1 MMFLAFYSLCMAAS
15 FRRVIGCST
24 DGSWGCRARW
34 SSMAM
39 TQYIRPIF
47 QAYVRE
53 FPLMIMLGVFFQ
65 PQLRMDKI
73 LHLNSA
79 MLLPSR
85 QQVRCISIWGFPI
98 HGGIPTSSIL
108 IRCSIL
114 NKPFLGVPLF
124 METHIWGY
132 TIQYIGDDHSIMVN
146 PTYTI
151 SQPVDQPVEKKN
163 HMAMNQYLLIP
174 NF

>member
-53 FPLMIMLGVFFQ
+53 FPLMIMLGVFFSTSAENGQ
-65 PQLRMDKI
+65 DSASKFSHAFAQQAAGS
-73 LHLNSA
+73 LHLDMGVSN
-79 MLLPSR
+79 P
-85 QQVRCISIWGFPI
+85 WGYPC
-98 HGGIPTSSIL
+98 IPTSSIL

-151 SQPVDQPVEKKN
+151 SQPVDQPVEKKTIWLWIN
-163 HMAMNQYLLIP
+163 TY
-174 NF
+174 